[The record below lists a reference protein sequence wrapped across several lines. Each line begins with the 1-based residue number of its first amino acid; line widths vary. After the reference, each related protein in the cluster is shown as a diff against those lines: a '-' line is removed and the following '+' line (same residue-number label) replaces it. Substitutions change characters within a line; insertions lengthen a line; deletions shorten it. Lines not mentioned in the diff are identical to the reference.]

1 MLRSA
6 SLLLTIILA
15 MVSQDLIAAT
25 KSDSGQGIRRSELA
39 QLCLV
44 RPSSNPA
51 EHLAAC
57 DELLLTPGLS
67 GDARAFALMGRA
79 EALRRAGNAQG
90 AIDAASQAIALKQ
103 DFIRGYLVRAG
114 AYMFQE
120 DWQSAIADVST
131 AIDLDRGN
139 AGAYAVR
146 AEIYIRRNQLTFALG
161 DMDQAVELAPDVAQF
176 RLTRATI
183 SFSLGHADSALG
195 DIRVALRQE
204 PEQLGAYLLRS
215 HIYMRQRAYK
225 RAAAD
230 AAWALKLAPNER
242 AAADAA
248 SIAHTEAG
256 QFDLALR
263 AANKFVEIEPGE
275 ADALNARCWVKA
287 LQPDPT
293 AALSDCDK
301 AILANPSHFQAL
313 DSRAFV
319 YWQLGRDQEAQAD
332 IAAAQKL
339 DPGFW
344 DWSKRVERFPIIMAR
359 RYLKSLNYYLGPID
373 GDFDDLGP
381 TQKAVAD
388 YQRKAGIVDDGKVT
402 PDLISRLRQEA
413 TKS

>member
-139 AGAYAVR
+139 AGAYVVR
-146 AEIYIRRNQLTFALG
+146 AEIYLRRNQLSFALG

-204 PEQLGAYLLRS
+204 SEQLGAYLLRS
-215 HIYMRQRAYK
+215 HIYMRQRAYN

-256 QFDLALR
+256 QFDLALG

-293 AALSDCDK
+293 GALSDCDK

-339 DPGFW
+339 DPDFW
-344 DWSKRVERFPIIMAR
+344 DWSKRLERFPLIMAR

-388 YQRKAGIVDDGKVT
+388 YQRKAGIIDDGEVT

-413 TKS
+413 EKS